1 MKEKNSIATLHQ
13 ISFVEQN
20 YPSLMI
26 EHVNDIIQRIRFIL
40 SLDIPPTRPS
50 SSIRRSAK
58 KPSSSSSL
66 RKANILF
73 EDISSKDFNL
83 KSIKDTEIQT
93 KLCDCH
99 LVMSIDYFSNNQTG
113 NPETPKLY
121 ALETYKAPLVEIED
135 YEYKSSVKLSK
146 GIIGYETFKSF
157 LSHIFQMII
166 NRLVR
171 TAHLADISTNNK
183 SNKGNFNLKITKFR
197 KQTVTPRLY

>member
-13 ISFVEQN
+13 MSFVEQN

-40 SLDIPPTRPS
+40 SLDIPSARPS
-50 SSIRRSAK
+50 SSAPRSAK
-58 KPSSSSSL
+58 KPSSNSNL

-99 LVMSIDYFSNNQTG
+99 LIMNVNYFSNNQNG
-113 NPETPKLY
+113 SSETPKSY
-121 ALETYKAPLVEIED
+121 TLESYKPPLVQTEEF
-135 YEYKSSVKLSK
+135 EYKSHVKLSK

-171 TAHLADISTNNK
+171 TAHLADISTNSK
-183 SNKGNFNLKITKFR
+183 SNKGEL
-197 KQTVTPRLY
+197 V